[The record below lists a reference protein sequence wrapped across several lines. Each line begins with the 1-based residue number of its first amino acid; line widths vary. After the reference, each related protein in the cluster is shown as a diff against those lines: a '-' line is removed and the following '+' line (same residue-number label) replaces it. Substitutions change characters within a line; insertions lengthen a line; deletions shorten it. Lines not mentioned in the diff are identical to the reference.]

1 MSLRRSLLAAAALL
15 ALAACASPTAP
26 TTPSRTMSPAV
37 QNHDGVVTDTTNRSG
52 YELGHG

>member
-26 TTPSRTMSPAV
+26 TTPSRNMSPASIS
-37 QNHDGVVTDTTNRSG
+37 HDSTTDGDRSG
-52 YELGHG
+52 YNLGHG